1 MNMKRMEI
9 SRLMDEYQ
17 DNEFFP
23 EEGSSAGT
31 QAVKDRVLA
40 QARPGKK
47 RRIPVKGLL
56 LAAALSA
63 ACLLCIAAALPII
76 AYRQVDGSSV
86 LVQTD
91 GEHYL
96 YIAYDNSEWDEP
108 LVLEDGRL
116 WLVVGGQRTDVT
128 DLIDEE
134 TPFIVEGA
142 DPKSGLKSYLI
153 VGGTPED
160 FGWEQ
165 WSEMP
170 LGGYMGGGWG
180 CYDTIVTIDDV
191 EYNYNDL
198 TEEQLAQGYSSI
210 HEVDKPW
217 CLNGREMLH
226 LWD

>member
-1 MNMKRMEI
+1 MNMKRLEI

-134 TPFIVEGA
+134 TPFIVEEVRAEKLPDRRRHTRGFWLGA
-142 DPKSGLKSYLI
+142 MVGDAPGRLYGRRLGLL
-153 VGGTPED
+153 
-160 FGWEQ
+160 
-165 WSEMP
+165 
-170 LGGYMGGGWG
+170 
-180 CYDTIVTIDDV
+180 
-191 EYNYNDL
+191 
-198 TEEQLAQGYSSI
+198 
-210 HEVDKPW
+210 
-217 CLNGREMLH
+217 
-226 LWD
+226 